1 MARNSRHEASISI
14 MKSLT
19 VKSGLLSALSA
30 LVNCEFT
37 VHDLTEAYLNDPAC
51 LHSSKKAARQ
61 FVYRNMLRLIDNG
74 ELTRV
79 VMESGWPLYRL
90 TPKFQTLGEAPVV
103 TATPLMAPPK
113 GGMVTKDNPR
123 QSLQERLNRHKL
135 EMLSAMGET
144 EEYDA
149 ICSEIPE
156 LRNDI
161 QPLYNQSRD
170 KCSKLLGRV
179 KALESLL
186 ARETGLAQ

>member
-1 MARNSRHEASISI
+1 MARNSRHEAPISI

-19 VKSGLLSALSA
+19 VKSGLVSALST
-30 LVNCEFT
+30 LVHRDFT
-37 VHDLTEAYLNDPAC
+37 VRALTEVYLNDPTC

-61 FVYRNMLRLIDNG
+61 FVYRNMLRLINNG

-79 VMESGWPLYRL
+79 VVESGWPLYRS
-90 TPKFQTLGEAPVV
+90 TSRFRALGAVSV
-103 TATPLMAPPK
+103 IAATPPATPEK
-113 GGMVTKDNPR
+113 DTVARDNPR

-156 LRNDI
+156 LRDDV

>member
-1 MARNSRHEASISI
+1 MSRNSRHEAPISI

-19 VKSGLLSALSA
+19 VKSGLLSALST
-30 LVNCEFT
+30 LVNSEFT
-37 VHDLTEAYLNDPAC
+37 VHDLTQAYLDDPAC

-79 VMESGWPLYRL
+79 VVDSGWPLYRL
-90 TPKFQTLGEAPVV
+90 TARFKAMGEAPVV
-103 TATPLMAPPK
+103 AVPPVASEK
-113 GGMVTKDNPR
+113 AAVAKDTPR

-149 ICSEIPE
+149 ICSEMPE
-156 LRNDI
+156 LRDDV

>member
-1 MARNSRHEASISI
+1 MARNSRQKASISI

-19 VKSGLLSALSA
+19 VKSGLLSALTT
-30 LVNCEFT
+30 LVNREFT
-37 VHDLTEAYLNDPAC
+37 VHDLTTAYLNDPTC
-51 LHSSKKAARQ
+51 LHGSKKAARQ

-79 VMESGWPLYRL
+79 VVESGWPLYRL
-90 TPKFQTLGEAPVV
+90 TPQFRALGEPPLVAVAPLATHDRA
-103 TATPLMAPPK
+103 TAP
-113 GGMVTKDNPR
+113 KDNPR
-123 QSLQERLNRHKL
+123 QNLQERLNRHKL

-144 EEYDA
+144 EEYDS
-149 ICSEIPE
+149 ICSEMPE
-156 LRNDI
+156 LRDDV

>member
-1 MARNSRHEASISI
+1 

-19 VKSGLLSALSA
+19 VKSGLLSAFSL
-30 LVNCEFT
+30 LVNREFT
-37 VHDLTEAYLNDPAC
+37 VHDLTKAYLNNSAC

-74 ELTRV
+74 ELTKV
-79 VMESGWPLYRL
+79 VVDSGWPLYRL
-90 TPKFQTLGEAPVV
+90 TPLFKTQECATTIVTTAPSAAPVRATV
-103 TATPLMAPPK
+103 TN
-113 GGMVTKDNPR
+113 DIPR

-156 LRNDI
+156 LQDDI

-186 ARETGLAQ
+186 ARQTGLAQ

>member
-1 MARNSRHEASISI
+1 

-19 VKSGLLSALSA
+19 VQPGLASALST
-30 LVNCEFT
+30 LVNREFT
-37 VHDLTEAYLNDPAC
+37 VHHLTETYLNDPAC

-79 VMESGWPLYRL
+79 VVESGWPLYRL
-90 TPKFQTLGEAPVV
+90 TPQFQVTTEAPEVTNIQPAASEKVTVV
-103 TATPLMAPPK
+103 
-113 GGMVTKDNPR
+113 NNSPR

-135 EMLSAMGET
+135 EMLTVMGET

-149 ICSEIPE
+149 ICREMPE
-156 LRNDI
+156 LRGDV

>member
-19 VKSGLLSALSA
+19 VKSGLLSALSMLA
-30 LVNCEFT
+30 NREFA
-37 VHDLTEAYLNDPAC
+37 VHDLTKAYLNDPAC

-79 VMESGWPLYRL
+79 VVDSGWPLYRL
-90 TPKFQTLGEAPVV
+90 TPQFQTQGEPPVV
-103 TATPLMAPPK
+103 ATTTLVAPTNAE
-113 GGMVTKDNPR
+113 VAKDNPR

>member
-19 VKSGLLSALSA
+19 VKSGLLSALST
-30 LVNCEFT
+30 LVNREFT
-37 VHDLTEAYLNDPAC
+37 VHQLTEAYLDDPSC
-51 LHSSKKAARQ
+51 LHNSKKAARQ

-79 VMESGWPLYRL
+79 VVDGGWPLYGL
-90 TPKFQTLGEAPVV
+90 THQFQPLAAEASDVAPVRSAASEKV
-103 TATPLMAPPK
+103 T
-113 GGMVTKDNPR
+113 VVNNSPR

-135 EMLSAMGET
+135 EMLTVIGET

-149 ICSEIPE
+149 ICSEMPE
-156 LRNDI
+156 LRNDV